1 MEDNQQNKPASLTRQ
16 KFIKKAAIAA
26 VAGTSAWIA
35 GCKDEQKSSNGPAI
49 QSRKTYRWNMVTTWP
64 PNFPVLGEGCN
75 ALAKFVEEASE
86 GQMKINVY
94 GGGELIP
101 ALEVFDAVS
110 SGTAEMGHAG
120 SYYWAGKAEATQ
132 LFSTIPFGM
141 NAQEMNSWMLFGG
154 GVDLWRELY
163 SQFNLHPFLAGNT
176 GVQMAGW
183 FNREINSLADF
194 KGLKMRIPGL
204 GGKVLSQVGGTAIN
218 LPGGDLYT
226 SLERGVIDAT
236 EWIGPYHD
244 YLMGFHEIAKYYYAP
259 GWHEPGSTLELII
272 NKQKFDALP
281 NNLQRILEAATL
293 RLNMLS
299 LAEFDKQNAI
309 YMEKIKSETKVEVRF
324 LPLDVLDGLRNATKE
339 IVQDLIERDSF
350 SSKVYESFSQY
361 KKRMDDWMNYTEKA
375 YYNLI
380 SV

>member
-1 MEDNQQNKPASLTRQ
+1 MAT
-16 KFIKKAAIAA
+16 
-26 VAGTSAWIA
+26 VAGTSALVA
-35 GCKDEQKSSNGPAI
+35 SCRKESSGGSGPAI
-49 QSRKTYRWNMVTTWP
+49 QNRKTYRWNMVTTWP
-64 PNFPVLGEGCN
+64 PNFPVLGDGCN

-110 SGTAEMGHAG
+110 TGTAELGHAG

-163 SQFNLHPFLAGNT
+163 AGFNLIPFLAGNT

-204 GGKVLSQVGGTAIN
+204 GGKVLTQVGGTAIN

-259 GWHEPGSTLELII
+259 GWHEPGSTLEMIV

-281 NNLQRILEAATL
+281 NNLQRILEAAAT

-309 YMEKIKSETKVEVRF
+309 YMEKIKAETKVEVRF
-324 LPLDVLDGLRNATKE
+324 LPQDVMDGLRSATRD
-339 IVQDLIERDSF
+339 IVQDLISRDAF
-350 SSKVYESFSQY
+350 SARVYESFIQF
-361 KKRMDDWMNYTEKA
+361 KGRADDWMNYTEKA

-380 SV
+380 ST